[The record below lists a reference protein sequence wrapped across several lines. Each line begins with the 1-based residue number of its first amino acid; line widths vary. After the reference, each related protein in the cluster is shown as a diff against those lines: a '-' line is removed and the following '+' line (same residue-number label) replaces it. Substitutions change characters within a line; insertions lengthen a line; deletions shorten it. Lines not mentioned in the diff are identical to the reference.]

1 MTTMRWPRKGI
12 LIRILIYVP
21 IIGYLAWAAAGKWR
35 AEREATEGA
44 AELDTIEPGETPYR
58 QKIKMPDGTEREV
71 TIVTPEQAE
80 EILGGKP
87 GQVDHAAAEP
97 AGD

>member
-1 MTTMRWPRKGI
+1 MRWPRKGI

-21 IIGYLAWAAAGKWR
+21 IIGYLAWSAAAKWR
-35 AEREATEGA
+35 AEREISEDAV
-44 AELDTIEPGETPYR
+44 ELDTIEPGETPYR
-58 QKIKMPDGTEREV
+58 QQVKMPDGTTREV

-80 EILGGKP
+80 QMLGGKA
-87 GQVDHAAAEP
+87 GQADEAAAQP